1 MAIDV
6 TFEFEVQRDQKGVCK
21 LCLIARCRPSK
32 SQSKLTI
39 LRSPR
44 QPISND
50 CKSSRILK

>member
-44 QPISND
+44 QPMSND
-50 CKSSRILK
+50 CKSSRMVK

>member
-6 TFEFEVQRDQKGVCK
+6 TFEFEVQRDPKEVCE
-21 LCLIARCRPSK
+21 LCLTARWRPSK

-44 QPISND
+44 QPMSTD
-50 CKSSRILK
+50 CKSSRMVE